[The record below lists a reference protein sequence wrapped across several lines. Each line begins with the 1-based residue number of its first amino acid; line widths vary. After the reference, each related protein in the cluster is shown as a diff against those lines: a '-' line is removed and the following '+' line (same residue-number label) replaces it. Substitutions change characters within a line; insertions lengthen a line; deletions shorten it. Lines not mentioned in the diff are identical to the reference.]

1 MASQPDTNVRVLEGY
16 LNRLVAVSRLKSQ
29 EITRALV
36 KNVLGPMVG
45 RRQVSLEQVMKGV
58 AGEFGVKV
66 GDLKGSRRTRE
77 ISVPRQVVMYLSR
90 QLTTASYPEIG
101 RSLGGKDHSTV
112 VKGFKKITKQIKTDA
127 LWAQRIKSVERTLL
141 EDDFSGEPDGSE
153 E

>member
-1 MASQPDTNVRVLEGY
+1 M
-16 LNRLVAVSRLKSQ
+16 
-29 EITRALV
+29 
-36 KNVLGPMVG
+36 
-45 RRQVSLEQVMKGV
+45 SLEQVMKAV

-127 LWAQRIKSVERTLL
+127 LLAQRIKSVERTLL
-141 EDDFSGEPDGSE
+141 EDDFSGEQDGSE